1 MCGRLTH
8 VVRVLNKNAYKG
20 NATYRR
26 VPFPQR
32 EEVILLIMKK
42 VDELK
47 KAELLSESSLFLFL
61 I

>member
-1 MCGRLTH
+1 M
-8 VVRVLNKNAYKG
+8 VRRLNKNAYKG
-20 NATYRR
+20 KATYRR

-32 EEVILLIMKK
+32 EEVILLIMNK

-47 KAELLSESSLFLFL
+47 KAELLSEFSLFLFL